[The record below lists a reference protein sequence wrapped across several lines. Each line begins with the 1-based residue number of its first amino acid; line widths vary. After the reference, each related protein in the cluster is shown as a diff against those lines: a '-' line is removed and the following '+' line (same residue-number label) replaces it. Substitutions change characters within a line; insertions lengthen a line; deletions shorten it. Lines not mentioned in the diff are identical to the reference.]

1 VCKRRWHTAVANKLD
16 VAVGCFNAQA
26 VVADARLC
34 GALVIVFA
42 SRGHFAKRPKTLIR
56 WPLFPLLMC
65 LE

>member
-1 VCKRRWHTAVANKLD
+1 M
-16 VAVGCFNAQA
+16 
-26 VVADARLC
+26 
-34 GALVIVFA
+34 GALEESAACFA